1 MKKDDILDIAGVV
14 GAVAISAGIG
24 MYSLPAGIIAAGV
37 LLLAGALLLSREEK
51 PNDGSRPNG

>member
-1 MKKDDILDIAGVV
+1 MTRDTVIDIAGLL
-14 GAVAISAGIG
+14 GAGAISVGVG

-51 PNDGSRPNG
+51 PNDGQHPQQ